1 MSIIRQIICTSMAT
15 EVNSSISAAAV
26 VNQVHIAQKT
36 YELPKSSGKGP
47 NEYDVIFLTR
57 LSSQALDTSQ
67 VVNKED
73 PQVAHWAKNR
83 TIEQ

>member
-1 MSIIRQIICTSMAT
+1 MSMMSFFF
-15 EVNSSISAAAV
+15 
-26 VNQVHIAQKT
+26 NQ
-36 YELPKSSGKGP
+36 E
-47 NEYDVIFLTR
+47 NTR

-73 PQVAHWAKNR
+73 PQVAHWAKIR

>member
-1 MSIIRQIICTSMAT
+1 MVT
-15 EVNSSISAAAV
+15 EVDCSVSTGMV
-26 VNQVHIAQKT
+26 VPWRKKQVELKNL
-36 YELPKSSGKGP
+36 ELPKSSGKGP

-73 PQVAHWAKNR
+73 PQVAHWAINR